1 MAQMNEQETIER
13 IEELRGEID
22 GIDKQ
27 LLDLLNDRATLSLAV
42 RELKAQIGM
51 SLYVPQ
57 REASIV
63 EALQAANDGPLYNEN
78 IAEIYDTI
86 LRVMRKL

>member
-1 MAQMNEQETIER
+1 
-13 IEELRGEID
+13 
-22 GIDKQ
+22 
-27 LLDLLNDRATLSLAV
+27 
-42 RELKAQIGM
+42 M
-51 SLYVPQ
+51 SLYVPK

-63 EALQAANDGPLYNEN
+63 KALQDANEGPLYNEN

>member
-1 MAQMNEQETIER
+1 MNEQETIER
-13 IEELRGEID
+13 IEELRREIH

-27 LLDLLNDRATLSLAV
+27 LLALLNDRATLSLAV

-51 SLYVPQ
+51 SLYVPA
-57 REASIV
+57 REASII
-63 EALQAANDGPLYNEN
+63 EALQAENDGPLYNEN

>member
-1 MAQMNEQETIER
+1 MDEQETIDR
-13 IEELRGEID
+13 IEQLRSEID
-22 GIDKQ
+22 NIDGR
-27 LLDLLNDRATLSLAV
+27 LLELLNDRATLSLAV

-51 SLYVPQ
+51 SLYVPK

-63 EALQAANDGPLYNEN
+63 KALQDANEGPLYNEN
-78 IAEIYDTI
+78 IAEIYDTV